1 MKKLFLFVF
10 TLLFCSMSSC
20 TRCSNNSENYNKQ
33 DGNHV
38 CYICTV
44 DYTILTVSGEYVT
57 STEMYEVE
65 LDPSVRGERVSLE
78 FIYNDGQNK
87 LFITTGSYYCAT
99 KSRVKICDTNMPI
112 VSYGLKAK
120 VKGIQ
125 YDEK

>member
-1 MKKLFLFVF
+1 MKKLFLFIF
-10 TLLFCSMSSC
+10 TLLLCSMSSC
-20 TRCSNNSENYNKQ
+20 TRCSNGGENYNKQ
-33 DGNHV
+33 DEYRV

-44 DYTILTVSGEYVT
+44 DYTILVSGEYVT
-57 STEMYEVE
+57 STEVYEVE
-65 LDPSVRGERVSLE
+65 LDPSVRGEKVSLE
-78 FIYNDGQNK
+78 FKYNNGQNK
-87 LFITTGSYYCAT
+87 LFITTGSYYCET